1 MATPSKRMPLS
12 PESEAVAAE
21 ADLDR
26 SIEEILDKYQKKPQ
40 QPAFTPKIPT
50 RYRARRLGVLAVP
63 GIEEAHPSSPTI
75 VAYEEGTLD
84 PKSAL
89 HLRAHM
95 LFCDTCAESYY
106 LLKRMRAPSWM
117 EVAIGMVQSAKDFL
131 LEPLELGGMGEFL
144 PAPAA
149 VARGESPGTGAIEML
164 QHVSDAGEDADLRL
178 FIEPNAGKQASASL
192 RAALA
197 PARPWTAALRDAHE
211 RELASI
217 PLKAES
223 QVLHPA
229 LQPESYVIQ
238 VFKDKGPIAE
248 CRLDIRIC
256 DEPAPAHRDH

>member
-1 MATPSKRMPLS
+1 MDPHESSFRAHVEGKASVLEEREAEKHMQGCADCRELADFAHDLS
-12 PESEAVAAE
+12 AGIKE
-21 ADLDR
+21 
-26 SIEEILDKYQKKPQ
+26 
-40 QPAFTPKIPT
+40 
-50 RYRARRLGVLAVP
+50 LGDEMT

-164 QHVSDAGEDADLRL
+164 QHLSDAGGDADLRL

-197 PARPWTAALRDAHE
+197 PARPWTATLRDAHE

-238 VFKDKGPIAE
+238 VFKDKGPLAE

>member
-1 MATPSKRMPLS
+1 MDPHESTFRAHVEGKASVLEEREAEKHMQGCADCRELADFAHDLS
-12 PESEAVAAE
+12 AGIKE
-21 ADLDR
+21 
-26 SIEEILDKYQKKPQ
+26 
-40 QPAFTPKIPT
+40 
-50 RYRARRLGVLAVP
+50 LGDEMT

-164 QHVSDAGEDADLRL
+164 QHLSDAGGDADLRL
-178 FIEPNAGKQASASL
+178 FIEPNAGKQASVSL

-197 PARPWTAALRDAHE
+197 PARPWTATLRDAHE

-238 VFKDKGPIAE
+238 VFKDKGPLAE